1 MDNRELKMR
10 REIKS
15 FGIKYV
21 KAIGTILQTE
31 ADDLKINIQD
41 LKKKYIKYQDYVNDW
56 IYLDWVFGELDV
68 YFNIIVYPIPKLII
82 IPINIPIEANEKF
95 LELARRGKIILDNGE
110 AEADTIMYEYT
121 IDKTLVNYE
130 K

>member
-31 ADDLKINIQD
+31 ADDHKINIQD
-41 LKKKYIKYQDYVNDW
+41 LKKKY
-56 IYLDWVFGELDV
+56 
-68 YFNIIVYPIPKLII
+68 
-82 IPINIPIEANEKF
+82 
-95 LELARRGKIILDNGE
+95 
-110 AEADTIMYEYT
+110 
-121 IDKTLVNYE
+121 
-130 K
+130 